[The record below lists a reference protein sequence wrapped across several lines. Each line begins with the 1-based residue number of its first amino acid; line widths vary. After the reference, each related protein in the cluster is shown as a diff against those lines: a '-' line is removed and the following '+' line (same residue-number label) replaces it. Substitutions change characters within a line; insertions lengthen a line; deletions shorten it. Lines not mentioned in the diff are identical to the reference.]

1 MFSAA
6 GWPQIRSYLARFIQ
20 LVSLDQEFSTFS
32 KCQNHLEDSLNTVAG
47 PRPQGFQVSKSG
59 LGLRIYISHK
69 FPGDANAPGLGTI
82 LGEPLS

>member
-6 GWPQIRSYLARFIQ
+6 GWPQIRAYLACYVQ
-20 LVSLDQEFSTFS
+20 LVSLDQGFSTFS

-47 PRPQGFQVSKSG
+47 PGPQSFQFSKSG

-82 LGEPLS
+82 LGEPLP